1 MPVTSPPGCP
11 VRALLLREDVVFL
24 TIYFDGQFW
33 IGLIERVDES
43 RLGVPRL
50 GVPRLGAPRLRVA
63 RHVFGSEPSDIEV
76 LDFVQR
82 QLLEVAAR
90 VTVEVEVDRKIK
102 AIHNPKR
109 AAREA
114 AKIMRQLIVS
124 TKAQQALQLQREQN
138 RQAHHERT
146 KAEREAEEARRR
158 EIKREKA
165 KQRHRGH

>member
-50 GVPRLGAPRLRVA
+50 GAPRLRVA

-90 VTVEVEVDRKIK
+90 ATVEVEVDRKIK

-114 AKIMRQLIVS
+114 AKIMRQPIVS
-124 TKAQQALQLQREQN
+124 TKAQQALQLQHEQN